1 MAKVVINA
9 GHTAS
14 NSGYEDHGAVGS
26 YSYEGDITKAVAEIV
41 VDDLSKVGYEALFV
55 QNDDLNTI
63 CNISN
68 GFNADVFVS
77 VHCNSSES
85 PEAHGAETFYW
96 HTSGEGKKLA
106 GCIQNQLV
114 DTFDLTDRGLKQCI
128 PGTPTNFCVV
138 RETDAV
144 ACLVELAFISNP
156 TEEDLLNNNIE
167 KLAHAVARGISDY
180 FAVKG

>member
-1 MAKVVINA
+1 MAKVVVNA
-9 GHTAS
+9 GHTCS
-14 NSGYEDHGAVGS
+14 TSGYADHGAVGS

-41 VDDLSKVGYEALFV
+41 VEDLSKVGYEALFV
-55 QNDDLNTI
+55 QEDNLTDVCDM
-63 CNISN
+63 SN
-68 GFNADVFVS
+68 GFGADVFVS

-106 GCIQNQLV
+106 GCIQNQLIS
-114 DTFDLTDRGLKQCI
+114 TFDLTDRGLKQCI

-167 KLAHAVARGISDY
+167 KLAHAVARGVSDY
-180 FAVKG
+180 FAKG